1 MQDEKLLKGK
11 TIAMALGFIAFALVG
26 IGLGW
31 QAFHWQH
38 MVWLAGFLLSV
49 LIRMP
54 YTMQN
59 RQNTITDSHND
70 RAETIVLTVVF
81 AAMMVFPLLYL
92 VVPVMN
98 FADYQLPLWASILG
112 ALLQLPY
119 LWLFWRSHADLGRN
133 WSPGL
138 ELREQHTLVTTGIYR
153 QIRHPMYSAIWL
165 SAISQAL
172 LLQNGLAG
180 LLAVPAFGALCIL
193 RIPKEEAMMVQQF
206 GAEYTDYQARTGRL
220 LPWF

>member
-1 MQDEKLLKGK
+1 
-11 TIAMALGFIAFALVG
+11 
-26 IGLGW
+26 
-31 QAFHWQH
+31 

-70 RAETIVLTVVF
+70 RAETIVLTAMF
-81 AAMMVFPLLYL
+81 ATMMVLPLLYL
-92 VVPVMN
+92 VAPVMN

-153 QIRHPMYSAIWL
+153 KIRHPMYSAIWV
-165 SAISQAL
+165 AAFSQGL
-172 LLQNGLAG
+172 LLQNGIAG
-180 LLAVPAFGALCIL
+180 LLVIPAFAAMCIL

-206 GAEYTDYQARTGRL
+206 GTEYTDYQARAGRL